1 MRKAKSNNN
10 KNLLCICS
18 SSLSASKEEI
28 KLNTLLDSKFGILK
42 KDFSEILRPNYINKS
57 FNLLQITYLHCNLA
71 GKCPREFI
79 KFHSLEDIYQEHGF
93 TLCKE
98 LTKSLLLEIS
108 IFLYLYLNKLSIIS
122 GDIKF
127 AIFYNNSSEKNRLL
141 LENYFSN
148 NSIIFLHKGNIRKV
162 RRFANYFDIFAI
174 FNEDDDIIFED
185 EDKFF
190 NHNSLIKS

>member
-1 MRKAKSNNN
+1 MRKAKFNNN

-18 SSLSASKEEI
+18 SSLSASKEDI
-28 KLNTLLDSKFGILK
+28 KLNSLLNSKFGILK
-42 KDFSEILRPNYINKS
+42 KDFSEILRPNYINQS
-57 FNLLQITYLHCNLA
+57 FNLSQITDLHCHFG

-79 KFHSLEDIYQEHGF
+79 KFHSLEDIYQEHGY

-108 IFLYLYLNKLSIIS
+108 IFLYLYLNKVSIIS

-127 AIFYNNSSEKNRLL
+127 AIFYNNSSEKNKLL
-141 LENYFSN
+141 LQNYFSN

-162 RRFANYFDIFAI
+162 KRFANYFDIFAI

-185 EDKFF
+185 EDEFF
-190 NHNSLIKS
+190 NHISLIEN